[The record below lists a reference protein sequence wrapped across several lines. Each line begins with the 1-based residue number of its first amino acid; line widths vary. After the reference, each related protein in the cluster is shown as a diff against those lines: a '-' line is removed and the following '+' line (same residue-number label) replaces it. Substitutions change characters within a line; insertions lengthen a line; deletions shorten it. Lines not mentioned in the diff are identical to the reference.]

1 MMKTGLFVAALL
13 VLSVFAGSMGIA
25 RESESDDDSRLQV
38 SSISSSLETTGIDVE
53 FESEVEL
60 EDETDDSLSSET
72 YRGFPASVH
81 FGTGWAIQNDKGYLA
96 AISWVSKTFVKKS
109 DTTNQTEVTRGTL
122 QVGDT
127 RFKLRGDDST
137 TFSVYGKQDGE
148 DGQIGT
154 LKLSNKRVV
163 GALTLWEG
171 ELSLE
176 NGVTYK
182 LTLATQERA
191 VRQSSDDD
199 DDDKDDDSKKVRARG
214 VTVECYDGTTETF
227 RMGSDVAV
235 ADLQEKA
242 RAFCANRCEGEKC
255 GINSFSLVDVK
266 TSTSGSSASA
276 EIKTSNDALKAE
288 EKAQEKSEKAFE
300 RFWKRVFSRSGSD
313 SGSN

>member
-1 MMKTGLFVAALL
+1 MNIMKTGLFVAALL
-13 VLSVFAGSMGIA
+13 VLSVFAGSMGLA
-25 RESESDDDSRLQV
+25 REAETNDDSRLGV

-53 FESEVEL
+53 FESEIEL
-60 EDETDDSLSSET
+60 EDEADGSLSSDI

-109 DTTNQTEVTRGTL
+109 DTTSQTEVARGTL

-154 LKLSNKRVV
+154 LTLSNKRVV
-163 GALTLWEG
+163 GTLTLWEG
-171 ELSLE
+171 DLSLDS
-176 NGVTYK
+176 GVTYK

-191 VRQSSDDD
+191 VKQSSDDD
-199 DDDKDDDSKKVRARG
+199 DSDDDSKKVRARG

-266 TSTSGSSASA
+266 TSNSGSSTSA
-276 EIKTSNDALKAE
+276 EIKTSESTSKVDANTE
-288 EKAQEKSEKAFE
+288 VKSEKAFE
-300 RFWKRVFSRSGSD
+300 RFWKRVFSRSGSN